1 VFRFVPLLFICAND
15 TPWTLPRLTVEL
27 GDRTAIM
34 GILNVTPDSFSDG
47 GQYFD
52 RDRAIA
58 RGKEMEQESAE
69 ILDVGG
75 ESTRPGSKP
84 VSEEEETER
93 VLPVIE
99 ALAGVLKIP
108 ISVDT
113 YRAQVA
119 RRSLGAGAQIV
130 NDTSAMRFDPE
141 MAPLVK
147 QTGAGVVLMH
157 RLRVWMTAAP
167 FRRTGQ
173 ASQHHEPPRAN
184 VRPLSSSGRRGEST
198 GLFAL

>member
-1 VFRFVPLLFICAND
+1 
-15 TPWTLPRLTVEL
+15 
-27 GDRTAIM
+27 
-34 GILNVTPDSFSDG
+34 
-47 GQYFD
+47 
-52 RDRAIA
+52 
-58 RGKEMEQESAE
+58 MEQEGAE

-119 RRSLGAGAQIV
+119 RRSLGAGAEIV
-130 NDTSAMRFDPE
+130 NDISAMRFDPE
-141 MAPLVK
+141 MATP
-147 QTGAGVVLMH
+147 GEAD
-157 RLRVWMTAAP
+157 RC
-167 FRRTGQ
+167 
-173 ASQHHEPPRAN
+173 
-184 VRPLSSSGRRGEST
+184 GRGPH
-198 GLFAL
+198 A